1 MGKHAIWGYPMFRQN
16 MFLQGTAMVVVARG
30 SHPQIG
36 FISSDFS
43 FFCGFSH
50 LTHHGTAPC
59 CQKFIVGPLF
69 DMCCFLLHVGLPL

>member
-16 MFLQGTAMVVVARG
+16 MFLQGIVMAVVARG

-43 FFCGFSH
+43 Y
-50 LTHHGTAPC
+50 
-59 CQKFIVGPLF
+59 
-69 DMCCFLLHVGLPL
+69 FLWF